1 MPKIKLLCSFA
12 GDGFYH
18 ESGEVIEVDI
28 DTAARYIERSLA
40 VPVSE
45 PETAPLA
52 PPLRAARTN
61 PKNRTATSKRRKT

>member
-28 DTAARYIERSLA
+28 NTAERYIERSLA

-45 PETAPLA
+45 PETATLA
-52 PPLRAARTN
+52 PPLRATREK
-61 PKNRTATSKRRKT
+61 PKKRAIRKKASK